1 MVLTMPAIASIHTAA
16 TRTGLSTHTIRAW
29 ETRHQAIAPARS
41 SGRHRVYSEADIR
54 RLSLLADVSK
64 LGHGIGKIARLCNVK
79 LLEILSSS
87 PSSIMESDAPT
98 EDSQPLKTKAARR
111 RPSAEPQNIRR
122 EIGEPFRRK
131 CLEAISDFDTR
142 RLESELQEAQITLGD
157 FGLLRFVV
165 GPLGELIGEQWR
177 SGVLTAAQEHFFTN
191 VAKIFIWNLSRQYHT
206 DDSAPRIVVGTPHG
220 QLHDMGALMVAACA
234 ANLGWRVAFVGAN
247 LPAHELAGAV
257 RRFNA
262 QCLALSLTYPE
273 DDPKL
278 SDELLKLRHMLSAD
292 VHVLVGGRASGGY
305 RKALSLIGA
314 RLATSLDSLFA
325 DLDSMRTPR
334 HASGPVEIEV
344 RA

>member
-1 MVLTMPAIASIHTAA
+1 MLMLMLAISSIHTAA

-29 ETRHQAIAPARS
+29 ETRHQAIAPSRS

-54 RLSLLADVSK
+54 RLGLLADVSK
-64 LGHGIGKIARLCNVK
+64 LGHGIGKIANLSNVK

-87 PSSIMESDAPT
+87 PVSVMEPDAPT
-98 EDSQPLKTKAARR
+98 AYSRPEKTQTTGPRNSRKPRDI
-111 RPSAEPQNIRR
+111 PC
-122 EIGEPFRRK
+122 EIGEPFCRK
-131 CLEAISDFDTR
+131 CLEAVSNFDTR
-142 RLESELQEAQITLGD
+142 RLESELQDAQVTLGD

-165 GPLGELIGEQWR
+165 GPLAQQIGEQWR
-177 SGVLTAAQEHFFTN
+177 LGVLTAAQEHFFTN
-191 VAKIFIWNLSRQYHT
+191 VAKIFIWNVTRQYHT
-206 DDSAPRIVVGTPHG
+206 NDSAPRIVVGTPNG

-234 ANLGWRVAFVGAN
+234 ANLGWRVAFVGPN

-292 VHVLVGGRASGGY
+292 VHILVGGRASGGY

-314 RLATSLDSLFA
+314 RLATSFDSLFA
-325 DLDSMRTPR
+325 DLDSMRAPR
-334 HASGPVEIEV
+334 QPSLPAEIEV

>member
-1 MVLTMPAIASIHTAA
+1 MPAIASIHTAA

-29 ETRHQAIAPARS
+29 ETRHQAIAPSRS
-41 SGRHRVYSEADIR
+41 SGRHRLYSEADIR

-64 LGHGIGKIARLCNVK
+64 LGHGIGKIAKLSNVR

-87 PSSIMESDAPT
+87 PAAFVKPDAPT
-98 EDSQPLKTKAARR
+98 EYSRPEKEGARESRSSRAPRDIRSQ
-111 RPSAEPQNIRR
+111 
-122 EIGEPFRRK
+122 IGEPFRLK
-131 CLEAISDFDTR
+131 CLEAVSDFDTR
-142 RLESELQEAQITLGD
+142 GLESALQDAQVTLGD

-165 GPLGELIGEQWR
+165 APLAEQVGEQWR
-177 SGVLTAAQEHFFTN
+177 QGVLTAAEEHFFTN
-191 VAKIFIWNLSRQYHT
+191 VAKIFIWNLTRQYHT
-206 DDSAPRIVVGTPHG
+206 DDSAPRIVVGTPNG

-234 ANLGWRVAFVGAN
+234 ANLGWRVAFVGPN

-278 SDELLKLRHMLSAD
+278 SDELMKLRHMLSAN
-292 VHVLVGGRASGGY
+292 VHILVGGRASCGY
-305 RKALSLIGA
+305 HKALPVIGA
-314 RLATSLDSLFA
+314 RLSTSFDSFFE

-334 HASGPVEIEV
+334 QSPLPSEIPTETEA
-344 RA
+344 RT